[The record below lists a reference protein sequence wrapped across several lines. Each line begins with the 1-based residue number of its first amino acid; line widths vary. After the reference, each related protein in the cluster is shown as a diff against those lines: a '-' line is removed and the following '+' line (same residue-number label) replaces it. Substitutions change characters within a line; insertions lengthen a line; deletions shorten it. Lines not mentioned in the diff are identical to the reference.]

1 MSVVGSSPVPIGHA
15 RIDGVEKVRGTAPYA
30 YEHLTDATYLWPIT
44 ATVARGRVTAM
55 DTAAAESTEG
65 VVTVLTIDNAPRL
78 ADTSD
83 GDLTILQTPEVA
95 YRGQLIGAVVAE
107 SPEIAREAAASVAV
121 TYDGAPHDTEFRA
134 DHPNRY
140 RPEKVNGGFEPTSES
155 GEPDRILDDP
165 PAGTV
170 MVDEWYS
177 TPEEHNNPMEP
188 HTVVATW
195 APAEELLTLYD
206 STQSTQ
212 GVVSALAPVLGLE
225 PAQIR
230 VIAPH
235 VGGGFGSKGSP
246 HSHDVL
252 AAMAAMRVPGRAVKF
267 AVTRQHMFAYVGHR
281 APTRSRLRIAA
292 DGDGNIT
299 ALIHEAHTHSAHAK
313 EFAEQAAVSSRMMY
327 TAPNRRT
334 DHHVVPLDVPP
345 PFWFR
350 APGEAPGMF
359 AGEVAM
365 DELAHAVGLDP
376 IELRLRNEPADD
388 PESGKPWSS
397 RLLVRCLRDGAER
410 FGWDRR
416 RAEPGTTRDGRQLV
430 GYGVAAS
437 TYPHMVNPGN
447 EASIAYRNGRYAVRI
462 AATDIGTGAW
472 TALTLIAAEA
482 LGIEPEQVDLQIGDS
497 SLPSGSVAGGSS
509 GTSSWGSA
517 IVTAAQRFRTR
528 FGDDPADGAEL
539 SAKTDENPDL
549 KKFRIASFG
558 AHFVEVRVDADTGEI
573 RIPRMLGVFSIGR
586 AINPRTVR
594 SQLIGGMTFG
604 ISMALHEE
612 SVRDPR
618 FGHVVTQDLA
628 EYHVPV
634 HADIADVDAV
644 WLDDPDEHA
653 TPMGSRGAGELG
665 IVGSAAAVVNAVYN
679 ATGVRVRDLPVHLDD
694 LLEGLPD
701 L

>member
-1 MSVVGSSPVPIGHA
+1 MSVVESSPAPIGHA

-30 YEHLTDATYLWPIT
+30 YEHLTDAVYLWPIT
-44 ATVARGRVTAM
+44 ATVARGRVTSM
-55 DTAAAESTEG
+55 DTAAAESTDG
-65 VVTVLTIDNAPRL
+65 VVAVLTIDNAPRL

-83 GDLTILQTPEVA
+83 GDLTILQSPEIA
-95 YRGQLIGAVVAE
+95 YRGQLIGAVIAE
-107 SPEIAREAAASVAV
+107 SPEIAREAAASVSV
-121 TYDGAPHDTEFRA
+121 SYDEAPHDTEFRV

-140 RPEKVNGGFEPTSES
+140 RPEKVNGGFETTSET

-170 MVDEWYS
+170 VVDEWYS

-195 APAEELLTLYD
+195 EPDEETLTLYD

-212 GVVSALAPVLGLE
+212 GVVSSLAPVLGLE
-225 PAQIR
+225 PAQMR

-252 AAMAAMRVPGRAVKF
+252 AVMAAMRVPGRAVKF
-267 AVTRQHMFAYVGHR
+267 AVSRQHMFAYVGHR

-292 DGDGNIT
+292 GADGHIT

-327 TAPNRRT
+327 TAENRRT

-345 PFWFR
+345 PFWMR

-376 IELRLRNEPADD
+376 IELRIRNEPADD
-388 PESGKPWSS
+388 PETGKPWSS
-397 RLLVRCLRDGAER
+397 RQLVECLREGAQR

-416 RAEPGTTRDGRQLV
+416 KAEPGANRDGRQLV
-430 GYGVAAS
+430 GFGVASS

-447 EASIAYRNGRYAVRI
+447 EASISYRDTRYSVSI

-472 TALTLIAAEA
+472 TALTLIAADA
-482 LGIEPEQVDLQIGDS
+482 LGVDAARIDLQIGDS
-497 SLPSGSVAGGSS
+497 ALPNATVAGGSS

-517 IVTAAQRFRTR
+517 IVSAAQRFRAR
-528 FGDDPADGAEL
+528 FGDDPANGAEV

-612 SVRDPR
+612 SIRDPR

-653 TPMGSRGAGELG
+653 TPMGSRGAGEIG

-679 ATGVRVRDLPVHLDD
+679 ATGVRVRDLPAHLDD

-701 L
+701 R

>member
-1 MSVVGSSPVPIGHA
+1 MSVVGSSPAPIGHA

-121 TYDGAPHDTEFRA
+121 TYDEAPHDTEFRA

-188 HTVVATW
+188 HTVVAMW
-195 APAEELLTLYD
+195 APDEKLLTLYD

-225 PAQIR
+225 PAQMR

-334 DHHVVPLDVPP
+334 DHHVIPLDVPP

-397 RLLVRCLRDGAER
+397 RLLVRCLREGAER

-517 IVTAAQRFRTR
+517 IVAAAQRFRTR
-528 FGDDPADGAEL
+528 FGDDPADGAEH

>member
-107 SPEIAREAAASVAV
+107 SPEIAREAAASVVV

-195 APAEELLTLYD
+195 ASAEELLTLYD

-252 AAMAAMRVPGRAVKF
+252 AAMAAMRLPGRAVKF

-416 RAEPGTTRDGRQLV
+416 RAEPGATRDGRQLV

-447 EASIAYRNGRYAVRI
+447 DASIAYRNGRYAVRI

-517 IVTAAQRFRTR
+517 IVAAAQRFRTR

>member
-1 MSVVGSSPVPIGHA
+1 MSAIGTSWA
-15 RIDGVEKVRGTAPYA
+15 RIDGAEKVRGSAPYA
-30 YEHLTDATYLWPIT
+30 YEHVTDAVYLWPIT
-44 ATVARGRVTAM
+44 ATVARGRVSAM
-55 DTAAAESTEG
+55 DTAAAESADG
-65 VVTVLTIDNAPRL
+65 VLLVLTIENAPRL

-83 GDLTILQTPEVA
+83 GDLTILQSPEIT

-107 SPEIAREAAASVAV
+107 HPEVARQAAAMVEV
-121 TYDGAPHDTEFRA
+121 TYDQAPHDTEFRV
-134 DHPNRY
+134 DHPDSY
-140 RPEKVNGGFEPTSES
+140 RPEQVNGGFEPNSEQ
-155 GEPDRILDDP
+155 GEPDRVLASP
-165 PAGTV
+165 PTGTTQI
-170 MVDEWYS
+170 DQWYS

-195 APAEELLTLYD
+195 DPDAPLLTLYD

-212 GVVSALAPVLGLE
+212 GVVSTLAPVLGIE
-225 PAQIR
+225 PEHMR

-252 AAMAAMRVPGRAVKF
+252 AAMAAMRLPGRAVKF
-267 AVTRQHMFAYVGHR
+267 AVPRQHMFLYVGHR
-281 APTRSRLRIAA
+281 APTSSRLRIAA
-292 DGDGNIT
+292 DSDGNIT
-299 ALIHEAHTHSAHAK
+299 ALVHEAHTHSAHAK

-327 TAPNRRT
+327 TAPHRRT
-334 DHHVVPLDVPP
+334 DHHLVPLDVPP
-345 PFWFR
+345 PFWMR

-365 DELAHAVGLDP
+365 DELAHAVGIDP
-376 IELRLRNEPADD
+376 IDLRIRNEPAED
-388 PESGKPWSS
+388 PETGKPWSS
-397 RLLVRCLRDGAER
+397 RQLVDCLREGAER

-416 RAEPGTTRDGRQLV
+416 RAEPGTHREGRYLV
-430 GYGVAAS
+430 GFGVAAS

-447 EASIAYRNGRYAVRI
+447 EALIRYQDGRYTVRI

-472 TALTLIAAEA
+472 TTLTLIAADA
-482 LGIEPEQVDLQIGDS
+482 LGIPPEQVHLEIGDS
-497 SLPSGSVAGGSS
+497 ALPSATVAGGSS

-517 IVTAAQRFRTR
+517 IVTAAHQFRAR
-528 FGDDPADGAEL
+528 FGNDPADGAEL
-539 SAKTDENPDL
+539 SAEAADNPDL
-549 KKFRIASFG
+549 EKFTAASFG
-558 AHFVEVRVDADTGEI
+558 AHFVEAHVDVDTGEI

-594 SQLIGGMTFG
+594 SQLIGGMAFG

-628 EYHVPV
+628 EYHIPV
-634 HADIADVDAV
+634 HADIADVDAI

-653 TPMGSRGAGELG
+653 TPMGSRGAGEIG
-665 IVGSAAAVVNAVYN
+665 IVGSAAAVVNAVFN
-679 ATGVRVRDLPVHLDD
+679 ATGVRVRDLPVRLDD
-694 LLEGLPD
+694 LLDGLPAQ
-701 L
+701 

>member
-1 MSVVGSSPVPIGHA
+1 MSGLGSPPAPIGHA

-55 DTAAAESTEG
+55 NTAAAESTAG

-83 GDLTILQTPEVA
+83 GDLTILQSPEIA
-95 YRGQLIGAVVAE
+95 YRGQLIGGVVAE
-107 SPEIAREAAASVAV
+107 SPEIAREAAASVTV
-121 TYDGAPHDTEFRA
+121 SYDKAPHDTEFRV

-140 RPEKVNGGFEPTSES
+140 RPEKVNGGFETTSES

-170 MVDEWYS
+170 VVDEWYS

-195 APAEELLTLYD
+195 APDEELLTLYD

-225 PAQIR
+225 PAQMR

-292 DGDGNIT
+292 DEDGNIT
-299 ALIHEAHTHSAHAK
+299 ALIHEAHAHSAHAK

-327 TAPNRRT
+327 TAHNRRT

-376 IELRLRNEPADD
+376 IELRIRNEPADD

-397 RLLVRCLRDGAER
+397 RQLVRCLREGAER

-416 RAEPGTTRDGRQLV
+416 RAEPGTNRDGRQLV
-430 GYGVAAS
+430 GFGVASS
-437 TYPHMVNPGN
+437 TYPHMLNPGN
-447 EASIAYRNGRYAVRI
+447 EASISYRDGRYAVRI

-472 TALTLIAAEA
+472 TALTLIAADA
-482 LGIEPEQVDLQIGDS
+482 LAIEPEQVDLQIGDS

-528 FGDDPADGAEL
+528 FGDDPADGAEV

-558 AHFVEVRVDADTGEI
+558 AHFVEVRVDVDTGEI

-604 ISMALHEE
+604 ISMALLEE

-634 HADIADVDAV
+634 HADIADVDAI

-653 TPMGSRGAGELG
+653 TPMGSRGAGEIG
-665 IVGSAAAVVNAVYN
+665 IVGSAAAVVNAVHN

>member
-1 MSVVGSSPVPIGHA
+1 MSGLGSPPAPIGHA

-30 YEHLTDATYLWPIT
+30 YEQLTDATYLWPIT
-44 ATVARGRVTAM
+44 ATVARGRVTSM
-55 DTAAAESTEG
+55 NTAAAESTAG

-83 GDLTILQTPEVA
+83 GDLTILQSPEIA
-95 YRGQLIGAVVAE
+95 YRGQLIGGVVAE
-107 SPEIAREAAASVAV
+107 SPEIAREAAASVTV
-121 TYDGAPHDTEFRA
+121 SYDKAPHDTEFRV

-140 RPEKVNGGFEPTSES
+140 RPEKVNGGFETTSES

-170 MVDEWYS
+170 VVDEWYS

-195 APAEELLTLYD
+195 APDEELLTLYD

-225 PAQIR
+225 PAQMR

-292 DGDGNIT
+292 DEDGNIT
-299 ALIHEAHTHSAHAK
+299 ALIHEAHAHSAHAK

-327 TAPNRRT
+327 AAHNRRT

-376 IELRLRNEPADD
+376 IELRIRNEPADD

-397 RLLVRCLRDGAER
+397 RQLVRCLREGAER

-416 RAEPGTTRDGRQLV
+416 RAEPGTNRDGRQLV
-430 GYGVAAS
+430 GFGVASS

-447 EASIAYRNGRYAVRI
+447 EASISYRDGRYAVRI

-472 TALTLIAAEA
+472 TALTLIAADA
-482 LGIEPEQVDLQIGDS
+482 LAIEPGQVDLQIGDS

-528 FGDDPADGAEL
+528 FGDDPADGAEV

-558 AHFVEVRVDADTGEI
+558 AHFVEVRVDVDTGEI

-604 ISMALHEE
+604 ISMALLEE

-634 HADIADVDAV
+634 HADIADVDAI

-653 TPMGSRGAGELG
+653 TPMGSRGAGEIG
-665 IVGSAAAVVNAVYN
+665 IVGSAAAVVNAVHN

>member
-1 MSVVGSSPVPIGHA
+1 MSVVGSSPFPIGHA

-107 SPEIAREAAASVAV
+107 SPEIAREAAASVVV

-165 PAGTV
+165 QAGTV

-195 APAEELLTLYD
+195 ASAEELLTLYD

-397 RLLVRCLRDGAER
+397 RLLVRCLRDGAKR

>member
-107 SPEIAREAAASVAV
+107 SPEIAREAAASVVV

-482 LGIEPEQVDLQIGDS
+482 LGVEPEQVDLQIGDS